1 MPFPPNHCYLWNS
14 RCKSVYFDQTN
25 RNFSMTS
32 LRSPIYCN
40 LQRRYRTCRDFWDF
54 SHFVPSYEV
63 TNEYDM
69 PCFFNE
75 WDRWRPTYLLS
86 YSAYKVTIDLSQ
98 STHWTFLFLTVQHL
112 KTNKKKNSEQIISC
126 WMCQWSATGK
136 DVARW
141 IAILL
146 LSLCAVHWN
155 GCYSHRILKFP
166 DFSQKKVN
174 NLRSAS
180 LIC

>member
-86 YSAYKVTIDLSQ
+86 YGAYKVTIDLSQ

-112 KTNKKKNSEQIISC
+112 KTNKKKNSEQITISTA
-126 WMCQWSATGK
+126 SVVTFL
-136 DVARW
+136 V
-141 IAILL
+141 
-146 LSLCAVHWN
+146 
-155 GCYSHRILKFP
+155 GC
-166 DFSQKKVN
+166 VN
-174 NLRSAS
+174 DPRLAKTW
-180 LIC
+180 LDELQFYF

>member
-112 KTNKKKNSEQIISC
+112 KTNRKKNSEQITISTA
-126 WMCQWSATGK
+126 SVVTFL
-136 DVARW
+136 V
-141 IAILL
+141 
-146 LSLCAVHWN
+146 
-155 GCYSHRILKFP
+155 GC
-166 DFSQKKVN
+166 VN
-174 NLRSAS
+174 DPRMAKTWLDE
-180 LIC
+180 LQFYI

>member
-112 KTNKKKNSEQIISC
+112 KTNRKRNSEQITMSTA
-126 WMCQWSATGK
+126 SVVTFL
-136 DVARW
+136 V
-141 IAILL
+141 
-146 LSLCAVHWN
+146 
-155 GCYSHRILKFP
+155 GC
-166 DFSQKKVN
+166 VN
-174 NLRSAS
+174 DPRLAKMW
-180 LIC
+180 LDELQFYF

>member
-63 TNEYDM
+63 TNEYDI

-86 YSAYKVTIDLSQ
+86 YGAYKVTIDLSQ
-98 STHWTFLFLTVQHL
+98 CTHWTFLFLTVQHL
-112 KTNKKKNSEQIISC
+112 KTNRKRNSEQITTSTA
-126 WMCQWSATGK
+126 SVVTFL
-136 DVARW
+136 V
-141 IAILL
+141 
-146 LSLCAVHWN
+146 
-155 GCYSHRILKFP
+155 GC
-166 DFSQKKVN
+166 VN
-174 NLRSAS
+174 DPRLAKMW
-180 LIC
+180 LDELQFYF

>member
-14 RCKSVYFDQTN
+14 RCKSVNFDQTN

-32 LRSPIYCN
+32 LRSPIYCD

-54 SHFVPSYEV
+54 SHFVPIYEV

-112 KTNKKKNSEQIISC
+112 KTNRKRNSEQITMSTA
-126 WMCQWSATGK
+126 SVVTFL
-136 DVARW
+136 V
-141 IAILL
+141 
-146 LSLCAVHWN
+146 
-155 GCYSHRILKFP
+155 GC
-166 DFSQKKVN
+166 VN
-174 NLRSAS
+174 DPRLAKMW
-180 LIC
+180 LDELQFYF

>member
-14 RCKSVYFDQTN
+14 RCKSVNFDQTN

-32 LRSPIYCN
+32 LRSPIYCD

-112 KTNKKKNSEQIISC
+112 KTNRKRNSEQITMSTA
-126 WMCQWSATGK
+126 SVVTFL
-136 DVARW
+136 V
-141 IAILL
+141 
-146 LSLCAVHWN
+146 
-155 GCYSHRILKFP
+155 GC
-166 DFSQKKVN
+166 VN
-174 NLRSAS
+174 DPRLAKMW
-180 LIC
+180 LDELQFYF

>member
-86 YSAYKVTIDLSQ
+86 YGAYKVTIDLSQ

-112 KTNKKKNSEQIISC
+112 KTNRKKNSEQITISTA
-126 WMCQWSATGK
+126 SVVTFL
-136 DVARW
+136 V
-141 IAILL
+141 
-146 LSLCAVHWN
+146 
-155 GCYSHRILKFP
+155 GC
-166 DFSQKKVN
+166 VN
-174 NLRSAS
+174 DPRMAKTWLDE
-180 LIC
+180 LQFYI

>member
-69 PCFFNE
+69 PFFLKE

-86 YSAYKVTIDLSQ
+86 YGAYKITIDLSQ
-98 STHWTFLFLTVQHL
+98 CTHWTFLFLTVQHL
-112 KTNKKKNSEQIISC
+112 KTNRKRNSEQITMSTA
-126 WMCQWSATGK
+126 SVVTFL
-136 DVARW
+136 V
-141 IAILL
+141 
-146 LSLCAVHWN
+146 
-155 GCYSHRILKFP
+155 GC
-166 DFSQKKVN
+166 VN
-174 NLRSAS
+174 DPRLAKTW
-180 LIC
+180 LDELQFYF

>member
-86 YSAYKVTIDLSQ
+86 YGAYKVTIDLSQ
-98 STHWTFLFLTVQHL
+98 CTHWTFLFLTVQHL
-112 KTNKKKNSEQIISC
+112 KTNRKRNSEQITMSTA
-126 WMCQWSATGK
+126 SVVTFL
-136 DVARW
+136 V
-141 IAILL
+141 
-146 LSLCAVHWN
+146 
-155 GCYSHRILKFP
+155 GC
-166 DFSQKKVN
+166 VN
-174 NLRSAS
+174 DPRLAKTW
-180 LIC
+180 LDELQFYF

>member
-14 RCKSVYFDQTN
+14 RCKSVNFDQTN

-32 LRSPIYCN
+32 LRSPIYCD

-69 PCFFNE
+69 PFFLKE

-86 YSAYKVTIDLSQ
+86 YGAYKITIDLSQ
-98 STHWTFLFLTVQHL
+98 CTHWTFLFLTVQHL
-112 KTNKKKNSEQIISC
+112 KTNRKRNSEQITMSTA
-126 WMCQWSATGK
+126 SVVTFL
-136 DVARW
+136 V
-141 IAILL
+141 
-146 LSLCAVHWN
+146 
-155 GCYSHRILKFP
+155 GC
-166 DFSQKKVN
+166 VN
-174 NLRSAS
+174 DPRLAKTW
-180 LIC
+180 LDELQFYF

>member
-86 YSAYKVTIDLSQ
+86 YGAYKVTIDLSQ
-98 STHWTFLFLTVQHL
+98 STDWTFLFLSVQHL
-112 KTNKKKNSEQIISC
+112 KTIKKKNSEEITMSTA
-126 WMCQWSATGK
+126 SVVTFL
-136 DVARW
+136 VAYVSDPRMAKTW
-141 IAILL
+141 LDEL
-146 LSLCAVHWN
+146 QF
-155 GCYSHRILKFP
+155 YF
-166 DFSQKKVN
+166 
-174 NLRSAS
+174 
-180 LIC
+180 

>member
-14 RCKSVYFDQTN
+14 RCKSVNFDQTN

-54 SHFVPSYEV
+54 SHFVPRYEV

-86 YSAYKVTIDLSQ
+86 YGAYKVTIDLSQ

-112 KTNKKKNSEQIISC
+112 KTNRKRNSEQITTSTA
-126 WMCQWSATGK
+126 SVVTFL
-136 DVARW
+136 V
-141 IAILL
+141 
-146 LSLCAVHWN
+146 
-155 GCYSHRILKFP
+155 GC
-166 DFSQKKVN
+166 VN
-174 NLRSAS
+174 DPRLAKTW
-180 LIC
+180 LDELQFYF

>member
-86 YSAYKVTIDLSQ
+86 YGAYKVTIDLSQ
-98 STHWTFLFLTVQHL
+98 STDWTFLFLSVQHL
-112 KTNKKKNSEQIISC
+112 KTIKKKNSEEITMSTA
-126 WMCQWSATGK
+126 SVVTFL
-136 DVARW
+136 VACVSDPQMAKTW
-141 IAILL
+141 LDEL
-146 LSLCAVHWN
+146 QF
-155 GCYSHRILKFP
+155 YF
-166 DFSQKKVN
+166 
-174 NLRSAS
+174 
-180 LIC
+180 

>member
-14 RCKSVYFDQTN
+14 RCKSVNFDQTN

-32 LRSPIYCN
+32 LRSPIYCD

-69 PCFFNE
+69 PYFFNE

-86 YSAYKVTIDLSQ
+86 YGAYKVTIDLSQ

-112 KTNKKKNSEQIISC
+112 KTNRKRNSEQITMSTA
-126 WMCQWSATGK
+126 SVVTFL
-136 DVARW
+136 V
-141 IAILL
+141 
-146 LSLCAVHWN
+146 
-155 GCYSHRILKFP
+155 GC
-166 DFSQKKVN
+166 VN
-174 NLRSAS
+174 DPRLAKMW
-180 LIC
+180 LDELQFYF

>member
-14 RCKSVYFDQTN
+14 RCKSVNFDQTN

-32 LRSPIYCN
+32 LRSPIYCD

-69 PCFFNE
+69 PFFLKE

-86 YSAYKVTIDLSQ
+86 YGAYKITIDLSQ
-98 STHWTFLFLTVQHL
+98 CTHWTFLFLTVQHL
-112 KTNKKKNSEQIISC
+112 KTNRKRNSEQITMSTA
-126 WMCQWSATGK
+126 SVVTFL
-136 DVARW
+136 V
-141 IAILL
+141 
-146 LSLCAVHWN
+146 
-155 GCYSHRILKFP
+155 GC
-166 DFSQKKVN
+166 VN
-174 NLRSAS
+174 DPRLAKMW
-180 LIC
+180 LDELQFYF

>member
-32 LRSPIYCN
+32 LRSPIYCD
-40 LQRRYRTCRDFWDF
+40 LQRLYRTCRDFWDF

-69 PCFFNE
+69 PYFFNE

-86 YSAYKVTIDLSQ
+86 YGAYKVTIDLSQ

-112 KTNKKKNSEQIISC
+112 KTNRKKNSEQITISTA
-126 WMCQWSATGK
+126 SVVTFL
-136 DVARW
+136 V
-141 IAILL
+141 
-146 LSLCAVHWN
+146 
-155 GCYSHRILKFP
+155 GC
-166 DFSQKKVN
+166 VN
-174 NLRSAS
+174 DPRMAKTWLDE
-180 LIC
+180 LQFYI

>member
-112 KTNKKKNSEQIISC
+112 KTNRKRNSEQITMSTA
-126 WMCQWSATGK
+126 SVVTFL
-136 DVARW
+136 V
-141 IAILL
+141 
-146 LSLCAVHWN
+146 
-155 GCYSHRILKFP
+155 GC
-166 DFSQKKVN
+166 VN
-174 NLRSAS
+174 DPRLAKTW
-180 LIC
+180 LDELQFYF

>member
-40 LQRRYRTCRDFWDF
+40 LQRRNRTCRDFWDF

-63 TNEYDM
+63 TNEHDM

-112 KTNKKKNSEQIISC
+112 KTNRKRNSEQITTSTA
-126 WMCQWSATGK
+126 SVVTFL
-136 DVARW
+136 V
-141 IAILL
+141 
-146 LSLCAVHWN
+146 
-155 GCYSHRILKFP
+155 GC
-166 DFSQKKVN
+166 VN
-174 NLRSAS
+174 DPRLAKTW
-180 LIC
+180 LDELQFYF

>member
-14 RCKSVYFDQTN
+14 RCKSVNFDQTN

-32 LRSPIYCN
+32 LRSPIYCD

-69 PCFFNE
+69 PYFFNE

-86 YSAYKVTIDLSQ
+86 YGAYKVTIDLSQ
-98 STHWTFLFLTVQHL
+98 CTHWTFLFLTVQHL
-112 KTNKKKNSEQIISC
+112 KTNRKRNSEQITMSTA
-126 WMCQWSATGK
+126 SVVTFL
-136 DVARW
+136 V
-141 IAILL
+141 
-146 LSLCAVHWN
+146 
-155 GCYSHRILKFP
+155 GC
-166 DFSQKKVN
+166 VN
-174 NLRSAS
+174 DPRLAKMW
-180 LIC
+180 LDELQFYF

>member
-14 RCKSVYFDQTN
+14 RCKSVNFDQTN

-32 LRSPIYCN
+32 LRSPIYCD

-54 SHFVPSYEV
+54 SHFVPIYEV

-112 KTNKKKNSEQIISC
+112 KTNRKRNSEQITMSTA
-126 WMCQWSATGK
+126 SVVTFL
-136 DVARW
+136 V
-141 IAILL
+141 
-146 LSLCAVHWN
+146 
-155 GCYSHRILKFP
+155 GC
-166 DFSQKKVN
+166 VN
-174 NLRSAS
+174 DPRLAKTW
-180 LIC
+180 LDELQFYF

>member
-14 RCKSVYFDQTN
+14 RCKSVNFDQTN

-40 LQRRYRTCRDFWDF
+40 LQRRYRPCRDFWDF

-86 YSAYKVTIDLSQ
+86 YGAYKVTIDLSQ

-112 KTNKKKNSEQIISC
+112 KTNKKKNSEQITISTA
-126 WMCQWSATGK
+126 SVVTFL
-136 DVARW
+136 V
-141 IAILL
+141 
-146 LSLCAVHWN
+146 
-155 GCYSHRILKFP
+155 GC
-166 DFSQKKVN
+166 VN
-174 NLRSAS
+174 DPRMAKTWLDE
-180 LIC
+180 LQFYI

>member
-86 YSAYKVTIDLSQ
+86 YGAYKVTIDLSQ

-112 KTNKKKNSEQIISC
+112 KTNRKRNSEQITMSTA
-126 WMCQWSATGK
+126 SVVTFL
-136 DVARW
+136 V
-141 IAILL
+141 
-146 LSLCAVHWN
+146 
-155 GCYSHRILKFP
+155 GC
-166 DFSQKKVN
+166 VN
-174 NLRSAS
+174 DPRLAKMW
-180 LIC
+180 LDELQFYF

>member
-14 RCKSVYFDQTN
+14 RCKSVNFDQTN

-32 LRSPIYCN
+32 LRSPIYCD

-112 KTNKKKNSEQIISC
+112 KTNRKRNSEQITMSTA
-126 WMCQWSATGK
+126 SVVTFL
-136 DVARW
+136 V
-141 IAILL
+141 
-146 LSLCAVHWN
+146 
-155 GCYSHRILKFP
+155 GC
-166 DFSQKKVN
+166 VN
-174 NLRSAS
+174 DPRLAKTW
-180 LIC
+180 LDELQFYF

>member
-69 PCFFNE
+69 PFFLKE

-86 YSAYKVTIDLSQ
+86 YGAYKITIDLSQ
-98 STHWTFLFLTVQHL
+98 CTHWTFLFLTVQHL
-112 KTNKKKNSEQIISC
+112 KTNRKRNSEQITTSTA
-126 WMCQWSATGK
+126 SVVTFL
-136 DVARW
+136 V
-141 IAILL
+141 
-146 LSLCAVHWN
+146 
-155 GCYSHRILKFP
+155 GC
-166 DFSQKKVN
+166 VN
-174 NLRSAS
+174 DPRLAKMW
-180 LIC
+180 LDELQFYF

>member
-69 PCFFNE
+69 PYFFNE

-86 YSAYKVTIDLSQ
+86 YGAYKVTIDLSQ

-112 KTNKKKNSEQIISC
+112 KTNKKKNSEQITISTA
-126 WMCQWSATGK
+126 SVVTFL
-136 DVARW
+136 V
-141 IAILL
+141 
-146 LSLCAVHWN
+146 
-155 GCYSHRILKFP
+155 GC
-166 DFSQKKVN
+166 VN
-174 NLRSAS
+174 DPRMAKTWLDE
-180 LIC
+180 LQFYI

>member
-86 YSAYKVTIDLSQ
+86 YGAYKVTIDLSQ
-98 STHWTFLFLTVQHL
+98 STDWTFLFLSVQHL
-112 KTNKKKNSEQIISC
+112 KTIKKKNSEEITMSTA
-126 WMCQWSATGK
+126 SVVTFL
-136 DVARW
+136 VACVSDPRMAKTW
-141 IAILL
+141 LDEL
-146 LSLCAVHWN
+146 QF
-155 GCYSHRILKFP
+155 YF
-166 DFSQKKVN
+166 
-174 NLRSAS
+174 
-180 LIC
+180 

>member
-25 RNFSMTS
+25 RNFRMTS

-86 YSAYKVTIDLSQ
+86 YGAYKVTIDLSQ

-112 KTNKKKNSEQIISC
+112 KTNRKRNSEQITTSTA
-126 WMCQWSATGK
+126 SVVTFL
-136 DVARW
+136 V
-141 IAILL
+141 
-146 LSLCAVHWN
+146 
-155 GCYSHRILKFP
+155 GC
-166 DFSQKKVN
+166 VN
-174 NLRSAS
+174 DPRLAKTW
-180 LIC
+180 LDELQFYF

>member
-14 RCKSVYFDQTN
+14 RCKSVNFDQTN

-32 LRSPIYCN
+32 LRSPIYCD

-63 TNEYDM
+63 TNEHDM

-86 YSAYKVTIDLSQ
+86 YGAYKVTIDLSQ

-112 KTNKKKNSEQIISC
+112 KTNRKRNSEQITTSTA
-126 WMCQWSATGK
+126 SVVTFL
-136 DVARW
+136 V
-141 IAILL
+141 
-146 LSLCAVHWN
+146 
-155 GCYSHRILKFP
+155 GC
-166 DFSQKKVN
+166 VN
-174 NLRSAS
+174 DPRLAKTW
-180 LIC
+180 LDELQFYF

>member
-14 RCKSVYFDQTN
+14 RCKSVNFDQTN

-32 LRSPIYCN
+32 LRSPIYCD

-69 PCFFNE
+69 PYFFNE

-86 YSAYKVTIDLSQ
+86 YGAYKITIDLSQ
-98 STHWTFLFLTVQHL
+98 CTHWTFLFLTVQHL
-112 KTNKKKNSEQIISC
+112 KTNRKRNSEQITMSTA
-126 WMCQWSATGK
+126 SVVTFL
-136 DVARW
+136 V
-141 IAILL
+141 
-146 LSLCAVHWN
+146 
-155 GCYSHRILKFP
+155 GC
-166 DFSQKKVN
+166 VN
-174 NLRSAS
+174 DPRLAKMW
-180 LIC
+180 LDELQFYF

>member
-14 RCKSVYFDQTN
+14 RCKSVNFDQTN

-32 LRSPIYCN
+32 LRSPIYCD

-112 KTNKKKNSEQIISC
+112 KTNRKRNSEQITTSTA
-126 WMCQWSATGK
+126 SVVTFL
-136 DVARW
+136 V
-141 IAILL
+141 
-146 LSLCAVHWN
+146 
-155 GCYSHRILKFP
+155 GC
-166 DFSQKKVN
+166 VN
-174 NLRSAS
+174 DPRLAKMW
-180 LIC
+180 LDELQFYF

>member
-69 PCFFNE
+69 PFFLKE

-86 YSAYKVTIDLSQ
+86 YGAYKITIDLSQ
-98 STHWTFLFLTVQHL
+98 CTHWTFLFLTVQHL
-112 KTNKKKNSEQIISC
+112 KTNRKRNSEQITMSTA
-126 WMCQWSATGK
+126 SVVTFL
-136 DVARW
+136 V
-141 IAILL
+141 
-146 LSLCAVHWN
+146 
-155 GCYSHRILKFP
+155 GC
-166 DFSQKKVN
+166 VN
-174 NLRSAS
+174 DPRLAKMW
-180 LIC
+180 LDELQFYF

>member
-54 SHFVPSYEV
+54 SHFVPIYEV

-112 KTNKKKNSEQIISC
+112 KTNRKKNSEQITISTA
-126 WMCQWSATGK
+126 SVVTFL
-136 DVARW
+136 V
-141 IAILL
+141 
-146 LSLCAVHWN
+146 
-155 GCYSHRILKFP
+155 GC
-166 DFSQKKVN
+166 VN
-174 NLRSAS
+174 DPRMAKTWLDE
-180 LIC
+180 LQFYI

>member
-14 RCKSVYFDQTN
+14 RCKSVNFDQTN

-54 SHFVPSYEV
+54 SHFVPIYEV

-112 KTNKKKNSEQIISC
+112 KTNRKRNSEQITMSTA
-126 WMCQWSATGK
+126 SVVTFL
-136 DVARW
+136 V
-141 IAILL
+141 
-146 LSLCAVHWN
+146 
-155 GCYSHRILKFP
+155 GC
-166 DFSQKKVN
+166 VN
-174 NLRSAS
+174 DPRLAKTW
-180 LIC
+180 LDELQFYF

>member
-32 LRSPIYCN
+32 LRSPMCCN
-40 LQRRYRTCRDFWDF
+40 LQRCYRPCRDFWDF
-54 SHFVPSYEV
+54 SHSVPSYEV

-86 YSAYKVTIDLSQ
+86 YGAYKVTIDLSQ

-112 KTNKKKNSEQIISC
+112 KTNKKKNSEQITISTASVVTFLVGC
-126 WMCQWSATGK
+126 
-136 DVARW
+136 
-141 IAILL
+141 
-146 LSLCAVHWN
+146 VHDPRMAKTWLDELQF
-155 GCYSHRILKFP
+155 YI
-166 DFSQKKVN
+166 
-174 NLRSAS
+174 
-180 LIC
+180 